1 MAKVFSALDETMR
14 DFIAR
19 QHLFFVASATADS
32 RINLSPRSA
41 RDFRVLGDNTVC
53 WIDLTG
59 SGNETAAHL
68 RADGRLTVMFCA
80 FEGAP
85 NILRLYGQGEVLHR
99 KNTAFA
105 DIVAKSYEGRTP
117 AGTRQ
122 IVRLT
127 ADRVQTSC
135 GYAVPVF
142 NYQRERPGLD
152 NWAASKDEAGM
163 EAYWQEKNVLSI
175 DGLPTGLFEEAEA

>member
-1 MAKVFSALDETMR
+1 M
-14 DFIAR
+14 
-19 QHLFFVASATADS
+19 
-32 RINLSPRSA
+32 
-41 RDFRVLGDNTVC
+41 
-53 WIDLTG
+53 
-59 SGNETAAHL
+59 
-68 RADGRLTVMFCA
+68 
-80 FEGAP
+80 
-85 NILRLYGQGEVLHR
+85 
-99 KNTAFA
+99 
-105 DIVAKSYEGRTP
+105 
-117 AGTRQ
+117 
-122 IVRLT
+122 RLT